1 MIKYLTILL
10 IVLSSCVKKDSSEF
24 WIFKIKEGKHRSTNK
39 VKTINRDNVHFEL
52 LLTNSCEYETIDPVN
67 QWDVN
72 KIFGF
77 SDGGGHQKNSA
88 RIGWRYVNNELQLM
102 AYTHYNE
109 DFYFKKICVVNTGV
123 YYDCKINC
131 LPDQYEFIVDGD
143 TVYMD
148 RYWIYSNR
156 RYLLWPYFGGD
167 EVAPHDIE
175 IRVKL
180 LDQI

>member
-1 MIKYLTILL
+1 MKIIKYLLPLLL
-10 IVLSSCVKKDSSEF
+10 ITTCVKKDSEGF
-24 WIFKIKEGKHRSTNK
+24 WIFKIKEGKHRSVNK
-39 VKTINRDNVHFEL
+39 VKTINRDNIHFEL
-52 LLTNSCEYETIDPVN
+52 LLTNSCKYETRNPMN

-77 SDGGGHQKNSA
+77 SDGDGHQRNSA
-88 RIGWRYVNNELQLM
+88 RIGWRFVNNEIQLM
-102 AYTHYNE
+102 AYTHYNG
-109 DFYFKKICVVNTGV
+109 DFYFKKICVVNPDT
-123 YYDCKINC
+123 YYDCRINC
-131 LPDQYEFIVDGD
+131 LHDRYEFIVDSD

-167 EVAPHDIE
+167 EVAPHDVT

-180 LDQI
+180 LD

>member
-52 LLTNSCEYETIDPVN
+52 LLSNSCEYETIDPVN

-77 SDGGGHQKNSA
+77 SKVRYRGLQKNES
-88 RIGWRYVNNELQLM
+88 RL
-102 AYTHYNE
+102 
-109 DFYFKKICVVNTGV
+109 
-123 YYDCKINC
+123 
-131 LPDQYEFIVDGD
+131 
-143 TVYMD
+143 
-148 RYWIYSNR
+148 
-156 RYLLWPYFGGD
+156 YLLAKSYNL
-167 EVAPHDIE
+167 
-175 IRVKL
+175 IRKNQL
-180 LDQI
+180 TC